1 MFSGIITDIG
11 RVVAIEKK
19 GDTRLWIGTTYNL
32 DSITVGASIAHN
44 GVCLTVVEKGEGR
57 FAVEASAETLSITT
71 LGAWQEGTAI
81 NLEQS
86 LSLGAEIGGH
96 LVYGHVDGVGTIEA
110 CRPEGDSL
118 RFSLRVPEALSAYIA
133 PKGSVAVDGVSLT
146 VNEVEGSLF
155 GVNII
160 AHTAEKTNFGSLQAG
175 DRVNIEVDMLARYV
189 ARILEVRG

>member
-19 GDTRLWIGTTYNL
+19 GDTRLWIGTAYSL
-32 DSITVGASIAHN
+32 DSITIGASIAHN

-57 FAVEASAETLSITT
+57 FAVEASAETLSKTT
-71 LGAWQEGTAI
+71 LGDWREGTSI

-86 LSLGAEIGGH
+86 LSLGEEIGGH
-96 LVYGHVDGVGTIEA
+96 LVYGHVDGVGTIES
-110 CRPEGDSL
+110 RHPEGDSL
-118 RFSLRVPEALSAYIA
+118 RFSLRVPETLSAYIA

-146 VNEVEGSLF
+146 VNEVEGSQF

-160 AHTAEKTNFGSLQAG
+160 AHTAEKTHFGSLQAG